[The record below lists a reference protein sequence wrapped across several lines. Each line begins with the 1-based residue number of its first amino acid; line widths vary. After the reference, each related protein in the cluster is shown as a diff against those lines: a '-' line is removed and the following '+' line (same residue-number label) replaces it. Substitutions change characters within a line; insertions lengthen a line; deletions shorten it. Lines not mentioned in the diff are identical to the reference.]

1 MKKIVFLLVAMT
13 MTFMVFG
20 QDNVEPLQL
29 NDNVNSVE
37 QSESSIVEQSRHDLA
52 VMFEQAQAEY
62 EAEQQKQAEQA
73 RQMTIIKAIL
83 RVLCIGAASYLL
95 MKLYNSIFKRRKS
108 EDGDKKK

>member
-20 QDNVEPLQL
+20 QDNVEQPQL

-62 EAEQQKQAEQA
+62 EAEQQKQAERA
-73 RQMTIIKAIL
+73 RQMTIIKTIL
-83 RVLCIGAASYLL
+83 RALCIGAVYFVF
-95 MKLYNSIFKRRKS
+95 KTLYNSIFKRRKS